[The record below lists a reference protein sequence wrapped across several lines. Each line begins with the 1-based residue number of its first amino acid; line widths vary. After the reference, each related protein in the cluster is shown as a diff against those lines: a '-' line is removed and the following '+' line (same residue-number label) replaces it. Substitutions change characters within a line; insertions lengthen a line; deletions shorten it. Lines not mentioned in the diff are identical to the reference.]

1 MAVRMLQAGIAG
13 DERRLQV
20 LEQQLEE
27 MQENQQKQEEQQQQG
42 RGRQPGTRVTDSMAG
57 GGGGGRSVVIG
68 GPLVSE
74 IKKQPRLLGGIGN
87 NTRRGPTIQVS
98 GNVEAV
104 ISR

>member
-1 MAVRMLQAGIAG
+1 
-13 DERRLQV
+13 
-20 LEQQLEE
+20 
-27 MQENQQKQEEQQQQG
+27 
-42 RGRQPGTRVTDSMAG
+42 MAG
-57 GGGGGRSVVIG
+57 VGGGGRSVVIG

-74 IKKQPRLLGGIGN
+74 TKKQTRLLEGIGN